1 VLVSL
6 IDAWSVS
13 GKDTRRD
20 ADLSDVV
27 DWIVDARDDVVVW
40 IVDARDEAG
49 ELEAPV
55 PRLSSRVAYIT
66 QPSLP
71 AQTGTNID
79 TNILLGLQQASPAA
93 TRMECRSEHR

>member
-1 VLVSL
+1 MLVSL

-20 ADLSDVV
+20 ADLSVV

-55 PRLSSRVAYIT
+55 LSSRVAYIT

-71 AQTGTNID
+71 AV
-79 TNILLGLQQASPAA
+79 LGQAQI
-93 TRMECRSEHR
+93 

>member
-1 VLVSL
+1 MLVSL

-27 DWIVDARDDVVVW
+27 DIVW

-55 PRLSSRVAYIT
+55 LSSRVAYIT

-71 AQTGTNID
+71 AV
-79 TNILLGLQQASPAA
+79 LGQAQI
-93 TRMECRSEHR
+93 

>member
-55 PRLSSRVAYIT
+55 LSSRVAYIT

-71 AQTGTNID
+71 AV
-79 TNILLGLQQASPAA
+79 LGQAQI
-93 TRMECRSEHR
+93 